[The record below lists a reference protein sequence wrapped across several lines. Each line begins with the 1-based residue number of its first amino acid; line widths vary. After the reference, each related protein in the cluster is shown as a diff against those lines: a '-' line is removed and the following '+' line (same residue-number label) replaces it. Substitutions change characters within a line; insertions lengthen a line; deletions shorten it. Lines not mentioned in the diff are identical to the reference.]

1 MGTYSQRLENQR
13 QEIIMIKAKTDR
25 LMERRQAEGVGGSEQ
40 ELLEEI
46 KKMAQSSPA
55 FAACF
60 GAVQVQEQPKIDK
73 ATTLLASKLK
83 KLTSAWYGQFADT
96 TQDQEAASLVATIH
110 EHAKKLLS
118 APKTVEG
125 DMINLVLYCSISK
138 RCRLMKRNVDFVVD
152 ELGGLITLEF
162 HEIKDDEQT
171 MHQLGLENLPTLI
184 FKRGKT
190 EIATHQGELSI
201 SALQSKV
208 NILLEGANFSDSSS
222 VKSVEDMKS
231 VNEKELYNIS
241 EYLLFYFTASWCG
254 ICKRTTSE
262 IEQYTRDYSK
272 VKFEQIE
279 VDGSHRIHKSFGVT
293 EVPALVFV
301 HDGKVAGKHTGYIN
315 SSTFTKLL
323 EDFAVA
329 NVRQL
334 GTTHSGDATPIKEDS
349 HSLGGHQIQ
358 NKTPEQ

>member
-1 MGTYSQRLENQR
+1 
-13 QEIIMIKAKTDR
+13 
-25 LMERRQAEGVGGSEQ
+25 
-40 ELLEEI
+40 
-46 KKMAQSSPA
+46 
-55 FAACF
+55 
-60 GAVQVQEQPKIDK
+60 
-73 ATTLLASKLK
+73 
-83 KLTSAWYGQFADT
+83 
-96 TQDQEAASLVATIH
+96 
-110 EHAKKLLS
+110 
-118 APKTVEG
+118 
-125 DMINLVLYCSISK
+125 
-138 RCRLMKRNVDFVVD
+138 
-152 ELGGLITLEF
+152 
-162 HEIKDDEQT
+162 
-171 MHQLGLENLPTLI
+171 
-184 FKRGKT
+184 
-190 EIATHQGELSI
+190 
-201 SALQSKV
+201 
-208 NILLEGANFSDSSS
+208 
-222 VKSVEDMKS
+222 MKS